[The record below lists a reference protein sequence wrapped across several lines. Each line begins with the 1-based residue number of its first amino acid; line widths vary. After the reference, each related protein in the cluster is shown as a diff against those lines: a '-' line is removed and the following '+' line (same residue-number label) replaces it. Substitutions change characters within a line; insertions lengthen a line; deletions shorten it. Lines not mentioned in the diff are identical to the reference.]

1 MNYIKKIIVIT
12 VLCVILIYVTNI
24 SAIPSKIII
33 FKNEKLELGEVIGVK
48 IKEKKNTVIQTS
60 NMNNAVE
67 EKTITLSL
75 FNVLDIKDVQ
85 VCVIENTKVIPLGN
99 IIGVK
104 IYSDG
109 VLVIGMSEIEGK
121 KPYENADIQEG
132 DLITAVDNINI
143 TSTEE
148 LIECVNNSEG
158 NKINLKYIRDDKE
171 YSTVI
176 EPVKN
181 SKDEYKI
188 GLWVRDGAVRNR
200 YSNIL

>member
-1 MNYIKKIIVIT
+1 MNYIKKIAIIT
-12 VLCVILIYVTNI
+12 VLCIILIYVTNI

-33 FKNEKLELGEVIGVK
+33 FKNEKLELGEVVGVK
-48 IKEKKNTVIQTS
+48 IKEKKNIVIQTS
-60 NMNNAVE
+60 NMNNTVE

-85 VCVIENTKVIPLGN
+85 VSVIENTKVIPLGN

-158 NKINLKYIRDDKE
+158 NKISLKYIRDDKE

-176 EPVKN
+176 EPVRN

-200 YSNIL
+200 NSNIL